1 MLSPAFG
8 LGKIATTNTLFAR
21 QTRQKIVPADFLL
34 VVLGDQFPHLGN
46 KIAGNAHDR
55 LRRRNSRL
63 VLRHRRIVS
72 LGIIVGEDP
81 PRLTIVPSF
90 RKTVRAH

>member
-1 MLSPAFG
+1 MLRPAFG

-55 LRRRNSRL
+55 L
-63 VLRHRRIVS
+63 
-72 LGIIVGEDP
+72 
-81 PRLTIVPSF
+81 
-90 RKTVRAH
+90 